1 MEFTSTVLFQ
11 DNFIYYNVITR
22 DGQTFVARLL
32 DSKIVTSPSPPTE
45 ITLKW
50 TGQNWVSAANE
61 DLLYFLSFDIKERQ
75 ALNVSSS
82 MG

>member
-11 DNFIYYNVITR
+11 DNFIYYNVMTR

-32 DSKIVTSPSPPTE
+32 DSKIETTPSPPTE

-50 TGQNWVSAANE
+50 NGQNWVSAANE
-61 DLLYFLSFDIKERQ
+61 DLLYFLSFDIKERK
-75 ALNVSSS
+75 ALNVSTS